1 MSLDDG
7 WRAFEKYLKY
17 KSSVAYTIE
26 FWQSVSTI
34 FRKTEHPVMEV
45 KSWHLEMSVFFRLFF
60 AVVRCF
66 CFQCSFSYSYNHNYR
81 DMVETVGVFFIYIVV
96 FDILCIKRLIYKQ
109 CDLLFRYMI
118 IAILM
123 IMQSVIIV
131 QIIGNLEHLSLIL
144 GTLV

>member
-1 MSLDDG
+1 MCSFVCFSQLSVVFVFNVVFRIPIITIIEI
-7 WRAFEKYLKY
+7 WLK
-17 KSSVAYTIE
+17 
-26 FWQSVSTI
+26 
-34 FRKTEHPVMEV
+34 
-45 KSWHLEMSVFFRLFF
+45 LSVF
-60 AVVRCF
+60 
-66 CFQCSFSYSYNHNYR
+66 
-81 DMVETVGVFFIYIVV
+81 FFIYIVV

-109 CDLLFRYMI
+109 CDLLFSYMI

>member
-1 MSLDDG
+1 M
-7 WRAFEKYLKY
+7 
-17 KSSVAYTIE
+17 
-26 FWQSVSTI
+26 
-34 FRKTEHPVMEV
+34 
-45 KSWHLEMSVFFRLFF
+45 
-60 AVVRCF
+60 
-66 CFQCSFSYSYNHNYR
+66 CSFVCFSQLSVVFVFNVVFR
-81 DMVETVGVFFIYIVV
+81 IPIITIIEIWLKLSVVFFIYIVV

-109 CDLLFRYMI
+109 CDLLFSYMI

>member
-1 MSLDDG
+1 MCSFVCFSQLSVVFVFNVVFRIPIITIIEI
-7 WRAFEKYLKY
+7 WLK
-17 KSSVAYTIE
+17 
-26 FWQSVSTI
+26 
-34 FRKTEHPVMEV
+34 
-45 KSWHLEMSVFFRLFF
+45 LSVF
-60 AVVRCF
+60 
-66 CFQCSFSYSYNHNYR
+66 
-81 DMVETVGVFFIYIVV
+81 FFIYIVV

>member
-1 MSLDDG
+1 
-7 WRAFEKYLKY
+7 
-17 KSSVAYTIE
+17 
-26 FWQSVSTI
+26 
-34 FRKTEHPVMEV
+34 
-45 KSWHLEMSVFFRLFF
+45 
-60 AVVRCF
+60 
-66 CFQCSFSYSYNHNYR
+66 
-81 DMVETVGVFFIYIVV
+81 MVETVGGFFFIYIVV

-109 CDLLFRYMI
+109 CDLLFSYMI

>member
-1 MSLDDG
+1 M
-7 WRAFEKYLKY
+7 AFGDECVLSFVFRSCPLLFVFNVVFRIPIITIIEIWLKL
-17 KSSVAYTIE
+17 SVG
-26 FWQSVSTI
+26 F
-34 FRKTEHPVMEV
+34 
-45 KSWHLEMSVFFRLFF
+45 
-60 AVVRCF
+60 
-66 CFQCSFSYSYNHNYR
+66 
-81 DMVETVGVFFIYIVV
+81 FFIYIVV

-109 CDLLFRYMI
+109 CDLLFSYMI

>member
-1 MSLDDG
+1 MCSFVCFSQLSVVFVFNVVFRIPIITIIEI
-7 WRAFEKYLKY
+7 WLK
-17 KSSVAYTIE
+17 
-26 FWQSVSTI
+26 
-34 FRKTEHPVMEV
+34 
-45 KSWHLEMSVFFRLFF
+45 LSVFFL
-60 AVVRCF
+60 
-66 CFQCSFSYSYNHNYR
+66 
-81 DMVETVGVFFIYIVV
+81 IYIVV

-109 CDLLFRYMI
+109 CDLLFSYMI